1 MNEAKARPKVIW
13 SPQLLTRD
21 FTLVWWGQMVSQV
34 GDGVS
39 KLALLWFVYA
49 ITGSPLKT
57 TIIGL
62 LQTLPPILF
71 GPFIG
76 VIVDRL
82 PKKLLLIGS
91 DLIRAVDTAKPIA
104 EATKLEIQVTPGLRE
119 RSVGVF
125 TGLTFAEAE
134 ERYPDA
140 FAALMRRES
149 GVCPPE
155 GETHHQASSRALAVL
170 DEAVARQPLG
180 RTLLVSHALT
190 LYLVL
195 LHVLGIEHATHAH
208 KLFIRTDNCALHRL
222 RRTPEGLWT
231 VLALNDKS
239 HLHDVTASKVD
250 EV

>member
-1 MNEAKARPKVIW
+1 MRATEI
-13 SPQLLTRD
+13 
-21 FTLVWWGQMVSQV
+21 
-34 GDGVS
+34 
-39 KLALLWFVYA
+39 
-49 ITGSPLKT
+49 
-57 TIIGL
+57 
-62 LQTLPPILF
+62 
-71 GPFIG
+71 
-76 VIVDRL
+76 
-82 PKKLLLIGS
+82 LLLRHGQSEGNQHGRFGGHGPTPLTALGRAQAAATARVLAAEGLDAIYVS
-91 DLIRAVDTAKPIA
+91 DLIRAIDTARPIA
-104 EATKLEIQVTPGLRE
+104 AATGLELQVTPGLRE

-134 ERYPDA
+134 ERYPEA

-170 DEAVARQPLG
+170 DEAVTRHPLG

-195 LHVLGIEHATHAH
+195 LHVLGVEHATHAH

-231 VLALNDKS
+231 VMALNDKS
-239 HLHDVTASKVD
+239 HLAGVTG
-250 EV
+250 